1 MLRDI
6 GRWTSAELVR
16 GPSRLLISKSFHK
29 PVSENLLYCSAHSTV
44 RQLGLDFQERLTRPA
59 KSAELLALSTAQ
71 CRGRRVKNIFVG
83 NLSFNT
89 NEDELRQIFEPFGQ
103 VDRVSIMTDRDTGRS
118 RGFGF
123 VEMAS
128 NEDGDKA
135 ITALNGSSVGGRTI
149 NVNEARPK
157 TERSG
162 GVGGGGGG
170 RDRGDRGGRGGAGGG
185 RRDRY

>member
-1 MLRDI
+1 M
-6 GRWTSAELVR
+6 
-16 GPSRLLISKSFHK
+16 
-29 PVSENLLYCSAHSTV
+29 
-44 RQLGLDFQERLTRPA
+44 
-59 KSAELLALSTAQ
+59 
-71 CRGRRVKNIFVG
+71 KNIFVG

-89 NEDELRQIFEPFGQ
+89 SEDELRQMFEPFGQ

-128 NEDGDKA
+128 NEDGEKA
-135 ITALNGSSVGGRTI
+135 IAGLNGSQVGGRTL

-157 TERSG
+157 TERAG
-162 GVGGGGGG
+162 GGGGGGGG
-170 RDRGDRGGRGGAGGG
+170 RDRGDRGGRGGGGG